1 MVIYFVDMN
10 KGSETKVPGFK
21 NIWSIVVKVIFNC
34 PTVDF
39 QNHWE
44 HLGDVAANAYRK
56 ISRFG

>member
-1 MVIYFVDMN
+1 MN